1 MDDSTRSATPTYHQ
15 KYASDHRV
23 ELNAKAR
30 ERHHGRIPKVRGR
43 ALKAARA
50 NPRYEQEHAVRGYV
64 ICRVSDCGAKVGT
77 LAEHL
82 RRLHDQTSAKYRE
95 AFPEAPLFS
104 RASRE
109 KLSTAGRLP
118 REIKSLRHHPGESP
132 TRPWTIAA
140 LRVAGKT
147 AAEIAKIIGRQSD
160 SVRHVC
166 LRLQLPKCGYDLGSQ
181 VTIGRVAKLFRAT
194 GLDRKSFAHH
204 FGIPERLA
212 SEIYPRFANRRLTP
226 VHAGPIIEARDRLIR
241 QIFERNR
248 NGGERRWLVPSI
260 AGTLRALVPDLPQ
273 VSATL
278 RALLAQSRAYLR
290 KNSGAQRE
298 QWQDWLCEKERLHLL
313 PLAVEL
319 WPFIEDKIQALRTRR
334 DLRKLG
340 TEILASRFGV
350 SLSVVHHSGA
360 TRPPQAERIERFILR
375 TQHSRPGAP
384 AAAVEEPRSA
394 SQNKGGRPAV
404 MSEKT
409 LWRISVI
416 AALKKLNRWSEEN
429 FKLVYP
435 DTPASASA
443 NARAH
448 ASRHKK
454 RVLNLEQRLTVADA
468 EAILQEPKPA

>member
-1 MDDSTRSATPTYHQ
+1 MGDSTQSAKRDYNR
-15 KYASDHRV
+15 KYDRDHRV
-23 ELNAKAR
+23 ELRAKQR
-30 ERHHGRIPKVRGR
+30 ERLHRRIPKVSGR

-50 NPRYEQEHAVRGYV
+50 NPSYEQEHAVRDYV
-64 ICRVSDCGAKVGT
+64 ICRVSRCGAKVGT

-82 RRLHDQTSAKYRE
+82 RRLHAQTSAEYRA
-95 AFPEAPLFS
+95 AFPEAPFFS
-104 RASRE
+104 RTSRE
-109 KLSTAGRLP
+109 KLSVAGRLP
-118 REIKSLRHHPGESP
+118 RKIKSLRHHPGESP

-160 SVRHVC
+160 PVRHVC

-181 VTIGRVAKLFRAT
+181 VTIGRVAKLFRAV
-194 GLDRKSFAHH
+194 GLDRKSFANY
-204 FGIPERLA
+204 FGIPKRLA
-212 SEIYPRFANRRLTP
+212 GEIYPRFANRRLTP

-290 KNSGAQRE
+290 KNSGAQCE

-340 TEILASRFGV
+340 TEILASRLGV

-360 TRPPQAERIERFILR
+360 TRPPKAERIERFILR
-375 TQHSRPGAP
+375 TQHSRAGVP
-384 AAAVEEPRSA
+384 AAALEAPKKSVRKRKREKIA
-394 SQNKGGRPAV
+394 I
-404 MSEKT
+404 EKT
-409 LWRISVI
+409 AWFALGEKVESLIAEGCSVI
-416 AALKKLNRWSEEN
+416 EARKKAQGNYEYDSVTRN
-429 FKLVYP
+429 HRRYRRAKGI
-435 DTPASASA
+435 PAQPPPRTS
-443 NARAH
+443 
-448 ASRHKK
+448 
-454 RVLNLEQRLTVADA
+454 
-468 EAILQEPKPA
+468 